1 MKLIKRILPL
11 VLALALLLGCFVF
24 ADAAASKH
32 TEDKYLRDTLTLA
45 GSGFD
50 SVRTLT
56 VAAIE
61 AAADDPALGYEN
73 EYSLMT
79 SGGVFSK
86 HVFSGVRLYE
96 LLVSEGL
103 DASLPDPTPVKFI
116 SKDGYTIPSTLGAL
130 RGGLS
135 RYSARGGEL
144 EESGLPVIAAFAS
157 DGVPLVGPTGTESV
171 YLRFDESMGY
181 VEAADNVGG
190 PLRLVMGQESADEF
204 NAPNCSKWLAAVVV
218 GDADGYVYSRVSDA
232 ELDDSEPDRT
242 GDWTHQGAQADFR
255 LKIGGTEAK
264 ANVSLSLAE
273 LEAMTEGIVRE
284 NYAASAGR
292 NAYEGVTLPYLVSL
306 YLADG
311 LEAPTSVTV
320 RAADGYTKSLDAAS
334 VMGGMDSFYQPGK
347 HRDLLLAWAIDG
359 SPLVPGETSPG
370 YDGTNAF
377 GPIRLIA
384 ENTISLWVKN
394 VSEIMIGEATPFADV
409 GRDNEYYDEIN
420 ELYARGIMNGT
431 GGGLFSPDLTLD
443 RAQLVTMLWR
453 AAGKPSAE
461 SDRAAELP
469 AFTDVKAGE
478 WYYDAVVWAAENG
491 IVKGY
496 DNGLFGTN
504 DPITTEQLAAI
515 LYRYAGLPEAPA
527 VPLPE
532 GVSDWAE
539 NAAAWVLAEDLVPAL
554 ADGDTTPGAG
564 ATRGEAA
571 CALARMIK
579 EG

>member
-1 MKLIKRILPL
+1 MKLVKRTLPL
-11 VLALALLLGCFVF
+11 VLALALLLGCAVF

-32 TEDKYLRDTLTLA
+32 TEEKYLRDTLTLA
-45 GSGFD
+45 GSGFG

-144 EESGLPVIAAFAS
+144 EETGLPVIAAFAS

-255 LKIGGTEAK
+255 LRIGGTEAK
-264 ANVSLSLAE
+264 ANVSLSLAD
-273 LEAMTEGIVRE
+273 LEAMTEGTVRE
-284 NYAASAGR
+284 FYAASAGR

-320 RAADGYTKSLDAAS
+320 RAADGYTKTLDAAA
-334 VMGGMDSFYQPGK
+334 VLNGMDSFYQPGK

-359 SPLVPGETSPG
+359 SPLVTGETSPG

-394 VSEIMIGEATPFADV
+394 VSEIIIGEATPFADV

-420 ELYARGIMNGT
+420 ELYARGVMNGT

-453 AAGKPSAE
+453 AAGEPSAYG
-461 SDRAAELP
+461 APFA
-469 AFTDVKAGE
+469 DVAGNM
-478 WYYDAVVWAAENG
+478 WYTTAVAWAAENG

-515 LYRYAGLPEAPA
+515 LYRYAGEPEAP
-527 VPLPE
+527 VMPLPE
-532 GVSDWAE
+532 GVSGWAE
-539 NAAAWVLAEDLVPAL
+539 DAAAWALEQDLLPAL
-554 ADGDTTPGAG
+554 ANGDTAPGAG

>member
-1 MKLIKRILPL
+1 MKLLRRTLPL
-11 VLALALLLGCFVF
+11 VLALALLLGCAVF
-24 ADAAASKH
+24 AGAAGAKH
-32 TEDKYLRDTLTLA
+32 TEEKYLRDTLTLA
-45 GSGFD
+45 GSGFG

-56 VAAIE
+56 VAAVE

-73 EYSLMT
+73 EYSMMT

-96 LLVSEGL
+96 LLVAEGL
-103 DASLPDPTPVKFI
+103 DASLPDSTPVKFI
-116 SKDGYTIPSTLGAL
+116 SKDGYTIPSKLGAL
-130 RGGLS
+130 RGGLD

-144 EESGLPVIAAFAS
+144 EESGLPVIAAYAS
-157 DGVPLVGPTGTESV
+157 DGVALVGPTGTESV

-181 VEAADNVGG
+181 VEAADNAGG
-190 PLRLVMGQESADEF
+190 PLRLVMGQASADEF

-218 GDADGYVYSRVSDA
+218 GDDNGYVYSRVSDA
-232 ELDDSEPDRT
+232 DFDDSEPDRT
-242 GDWTHQGAQADFR
+242 GDWTHKGAQADYR

-273 LEAMTEGIVRE
+273 LEAMTEGTVRE
-284 NYAASAGR
+284 FYAASAGR
-292 NAYEGVTLPYLVSL
+292 NAYEGVTLPWLVSL

-311 LEAPTSVTV
+311 LDAPTSVTV
-320 RAADGYTKSLDAAS
+320 RAADGYSKKLDAAN
-334 VMGGMDSFYQPGK
+334 VMRGTDSFYQPGK
-347 HRDLLLAWAIDG
+347 HRDLLLAWAVDG

-377 GPIRLIA
+377 GPIRLVV

-394 VSEIMIGEATPFADV
+394 VSEIIIGEETPFSDV
-409 GRDNEYYDEIN
+409 GRDSEYYDEIS

-431 GGGLFSPDLTLD
+431 GGGLFSPDLTLT

-453 AAGKPSAE
+453 AAGEPQAYGAPF
-461 SDRAAELP
+461 SD
-469 AFTDVKAGE
+469 VAGNM
-478 WYYDAVVWAAENG
+478 WYTTAVAWAAENG
-491 IVKGY
+491 IVNGY
-496 DNGLFGTN
+496 GNGLFGT
-504 DPITTEQLAAI
+504 DDEITTEQLAAI
-515 LYRYAGLPEAPA
+515 LYRFVGSPEAPA
-527 VPLPE
+527 MPLPQ
-532 GVSDWAE
+532 GVSGWAE
-539 NAAAWVLAEDLVPAL
+539 DAVAWALAEDLLPAL
-554 ADGDTTPGAG
+554 ADGKTAPVIG

>member
-1 MKLIKRILPL
+1 MKLIKRALPL
-11 VLALALLLGCFVF
+11 VLALALALGCAVF
-24 ADAAASKH
+24 ADAAAAKH
-32 TEDKYLRDTLTLA
+32 TEEKYLRDTLTLA
-45 GSGFD
+45 GGGFG

-73 EYSLMT
+73 EYSMMT

-242 GDWTHQGAQADFR
+242 GDWTHQGAQADYR
-255 LKIGGTEAK
+255 LRIGGTEAK

-273 LEAMTEGIVRE
+273 LEAMTEGTVRE
-284 NYAASAGR
+284 FYAASAGR

-320 RAADGYTKSLDAAS
+320 RAADGYTKTLDAAS

-394 VSEIMIGEATPFADV
+394 VSEIIIGEATPFADV

-453 AAGKPSAE
+453 AAGEP
-461 SDRAAELP
+461 AAYGAP
-469 AFTDVKAGE
+469 FADVAGNM
-478 WYYDAVVWAAENG
+478 WYTTAVAWAAENG

-515 LYRYAGLPEAPA
+515 LYRYAGSPEAP
-527 VPLPE
+527 VMPLPE
-532 GVSDWAE
+532 GVSGWAE
-539 NAAAWVLAEDLVPAL
+539 DAAAWALEQDLLPAL
-554 ADGDTTPGAG
+554 ADGDTAPGAG
-564 ATRGEAA
+564 ATRAEAA

>member
-1 MKLIKRILPL
+1 MKLVKRILPL

-24 ADAAASKH
+24 ADAAAAKH
-32 TEDKYLRDTLTLA
+32 TEEKYLRDTLTLA
-45 GSGFD
+45 GSGFG

-181 VEAADNVGG
+181 VETADNVGG

-232 ELDDSEPDRT
+232 ESDDSEPDRT
-242 GDWTHQGAQADFR
+242 GDWTHKGAQADYLLR
-255 LKIGGTEAK
+255 IGGTEAK
-264 ANVSLSLAE
+264 ANVSLSLAD
-273 LEAMTEGIVRE
+273 LEAMTEGTVRE
-284 NYAASAGR
+284 FYAASAGR

-306 YLADG
+306 FLADG
-311 LEAPTSVTV
+311 LDAPTSVTV
-320 RAADGYTKSLDAAS
+320 RAADGYTKRLDAAA
-334 VMGGMDSFYQPGK
+334 VMRGTDSFYQPGK
-347 HRDLLLAWAIDG
+347 HRDLLLAWAVDG
-359 SPLVPGETSPG
+359 VPLVPGETSPG

-394 VSEIMIGEATPFADV
+394 VSEIIIGEETPFADV

-420 ELYARGIMNGT
+420 DLYARGIMNGT
-431 GGGLFSPDLTLD
+431 GGGLFSPDLTLT

-453 AAGKPSAE
+453 AAGEP
-461 SDRAAELP
+461 AAYGAP
-469 AFTDVKAGE
+469 FADVAGNM
-478 WYYDAVVWAAENG
+478 WYTTAVAWAAENG

-515 LYRYAGLPEAPA
+515 LYRYAGSPEAPA

-532 GVSDWAE
+532 GVSGWAE
-539 NAAAWVLAEDLVPAL
+539 DAAAWALEQDLLPAL
-554 ADGDTTPGAG
+554 ADGDTAPGAG
-564 ATRGEAA
+564 ATRAEAA